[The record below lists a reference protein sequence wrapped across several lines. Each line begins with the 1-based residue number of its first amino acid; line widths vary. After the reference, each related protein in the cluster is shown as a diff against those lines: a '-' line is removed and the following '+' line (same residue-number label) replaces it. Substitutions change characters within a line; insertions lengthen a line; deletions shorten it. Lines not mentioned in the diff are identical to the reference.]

1 VGHPRHHFSAQVRSL
16 APAVEAGQPFCW
28 LYRLLFLVQTIGAG
42 IITWKGLPIH
52 RQIVTRRSVLFHPPA
67 RRVGEF
73 SATDRFAGVIRN
85 SSVPGAE

>member
-1 VGHPRHHFSAQVRSL
+1 M
-16 APAVEAGQPFCW
+16 
-28 LYRLLFLVQTIGAG
+28 QTIGAG
-42 IITWKGLPIH
+42 IITWKGLPIY